1 MVNYEIIKTLF
12 LYNMSFYANDSFMV
26 SHFII
31 ARSTDTQIYTYSC
44 KNEEYITFF
53 WTLLSIFIDYP
64 YQEISER
71 RGSRG
76 RRR

>member
-12 LYNMSFYANDSFMV
+12 LYNMSFYTNDRFMV

-31 ARSTDTQIYTYSC
+31 ARSTDTQIYKYSC

-53 WTLLSIFIDYP
+53 
-64 YQEISER
+64 
-71 RGSRG
+71 
-76 RRR
+76 